1 MPKVSNILLFFSGC
15 FALGFAYG
23 TYFPKSDDYMKD
35 KTNSHAIKKELETI
49 KLLVDAI
56 SNAKDKAEMALEAI
70 NKEFESIKA
79 LANANDS
86 DIE

>member
-35 KTNSHAIKKELETI
+35 KTNSHAIKKELETG
-49 KLLVDAI
+49 
-56 SNAKDKAEMALEAI
+56 NANDKAEMALEAI

-79 LANANDS
+79 LANANYS